1 MIDILCIYLV
11 CVVCFKWFFIMFIF
25 GICYRVYD
33 ICIIKIDFYVVLKM
47 FMFNWYVK
55 IFDFLV

>member
-1 MIDILCIYLV
+1 
-11 CVVCFKWFFIMFIF
+11 MFIF

-33 ICIIKIDFYVVLKM
+33 VCIIKIDFYVVLKM